1 MPLNQLPQPARP
13 GVVGRALRQHQRR
26 PQRAGADHLPWAH
39 DPAHVGHPHEPVV
52 SADVGL
58 KRALLGDLDQEPAV
72 HVHRALGPARGARRV
87 DHHHRRLRVEWRRGQ
102 LRRLARHQLVPV
114 VVAPAAHRRP
124 RAQPVPH
131 HDVPHRRRM
140 VERRVGDLL
149 HRDRLAAAGHGV
161 GRQQR
166 HRTRVAQPRRHRRR
180 AEAGE
185 DRHRDRADLADRVEA
200 RHHLHRHR
208 QEQADRLAGLD
219 PKLQQRVADAVD
231 LGLELAVA
239 DRAHLAVLALPD
251 HCGAVGVVAG
261 VPVDAV
267 VRQVDPAAA
276 EPARPH
282 RPVAVVIDLRVGR
295 RELQPQ
301 MRDHGVPEP
310 GDVVLRPA
318 TQIPPVGDP
327 LLTHEGRH
335 PGAIDH
341 LRRRRPD
348 HTLHR

>member
-1 MPLNQLPQPARP
+1 MIQPMSVTHMNRS
-13 GVVGRALRQHQRR
+13 
-26 PQRAGADHLPWAH
+26 
-39 DPAHVGHPHEPVV
+39 
-52 SADVGL
+52 SACDVGL

-72 HVHRALGPARGARRV
+72 HVHRALGPARGAGRV
-87 DHHHRRLRVEWRRGQ
+87 DHHHRRLRVERRRGQ

-131 HDVPHRRRM
+131 HDVPHRRRLL
-140 VERRVGDLL
+140 ERRVGDLL
-149 HRDRLAAAGHGV
+149 HRDRLAAARHGV

-166 HRTRVAQPRRHRRR
+166 HRTRVPQPRGHRRR

-185 DRHRDRADLADRVEA
+185 DRHGDRADLADRVEA
-200 RHHLHRHR
+200 RHHLDRHR
-208 QEQADRLAGLD
+208 QEQAHRLAGLD
-219 PKLQQRVADAVD
+219 AQLQQRVADAVD

-251 HCGAVGVVAG
+251 HGRALGAVPG

-282 RPVAVVIDLRVGR
+282 RPVAVVVDLRVGR
-295 RELQPQ
+295 RELEPQ

-310 GDVVLRPA
+310 ADVVLRPA
-318 TQIPPVGDP
+318 AQIAPVGDP
-327 LLTHEGRH
+327 VLAHERRH
-335 PGAIDH
+335 PGAIDR